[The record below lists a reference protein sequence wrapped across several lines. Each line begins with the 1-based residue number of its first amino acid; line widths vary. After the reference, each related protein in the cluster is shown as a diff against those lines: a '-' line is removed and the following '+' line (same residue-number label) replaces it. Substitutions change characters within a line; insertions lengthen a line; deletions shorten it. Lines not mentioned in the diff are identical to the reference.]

1 MKTAKR
7 NFSTLVAALL
17 GIAMLSN
24 VALAQRAGEGKDGEG
39 LREGQQSS
47 IPCTVRVIYD
57 SGVRNKSNTQN
68 VSVVSGNLYLK
79 DFAPGF
85 LPTSAASFSQTAQDT
100 HFGYTFMNLPNPKDP
115 CCDVKGAVLD
125 VTYHALS
132 SGSADSSTAAND
144 SASVVKNGVS
154 LSSSS
159 GWLWNH
165 QAVTVNQVGARS
177 YSVPAAFVSDGRLS
191 YSAQDDTAIDSLRL
205 RIFACCPDKKI
216 HSGEAD
222 VSHHLPK

>member
-24 VALAQRAGEGKDGEG
+24 VALAQRAAEGKDGEG

-47 IPCTVRVIYD
+47 IPCTVRVVYD

-100 HFGYTFMNLPNPKDP
+100 HFGNTFVTLPNPKDH
-115 CCDVKGAVLD
+115 CCDVEGAGLD

-132 SGSADSSTAAND
+132 SGSADSSTAANA

-159 GWLWNH
+159 G
-165 QAVTVNQVGARS
+165 
-177 YSVPAAFVSDGRLS
+177 
-191 YSAQDDTAIDSLRL
+191 
-205 RIFACCPDKKI
+205 
-216 HSGEAD
+216 
-222 VSHHLPK
+222 